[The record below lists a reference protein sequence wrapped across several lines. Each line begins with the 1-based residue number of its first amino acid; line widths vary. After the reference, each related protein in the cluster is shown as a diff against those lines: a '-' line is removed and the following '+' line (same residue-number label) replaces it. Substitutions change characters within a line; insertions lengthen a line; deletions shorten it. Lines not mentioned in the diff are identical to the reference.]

1 LQLCH
6 QRLNVLHN
14 YFDGATKFFSDPAKF
29 LDILTKVFFPNFL
42 CKFYVNLGIY
52 GLLKIEDLL
61 QYFALI
67 TTRYNDFYFIEAV
80 CSFC

>member
-29 LDILTKVFFPNFL
+29 LDILTKVFFPNFS
-42 CKFYVNLGIY
+42 CKFYVN
-52 GLLKIEDLL
+52 
-61 QYFALI
+61 FM
-67 TTRYNDFYFIEAV
+67 
-80 CSFC
+80 